1 MELNPLVQKLGVLSK
16 NLASATS
23 IRERVRISDR
33 IFDVLGDIEAQVER
47 FVVSELGQQKK
58 PEPRAPIAE
67 VSKDR
72 FRGLSIAQA
81 GKLLLQEHGQLHGKE
96 IERLLKS
103 GGIQSKAEHFQ
114 STMLVAFG
122 RDGGFR
128 NVGGNTWRLKET
140 SNGAVLVKTLA
151 KTAAY
156 EVSPKSGDPH

>member
-16 NLASATS
+16 NLASASS

-33 IFDVLGDIEAQVER
+33 IFDVLGEIEAQVER

-58 PEPRAPIAE
+58 PEARPVSAE

-72 FRGLSIAQA
+72 FRGMPIAQA
-81 GKLLLQEHGQLHGKE
+81 GKILLKEHGQLHGKE

-122 RDGGFR
+122 RDGGFK
-128 NVGGNTWRLKET
+128 NIGGNTWRLKTMSEPA
-140 SNGAVLVKTLA
+140 NGVP
-151 KTAAY
+151 
-156 EVSPKSGDPH
+156 VSAD